1 MKLTNDLAD
10 YLLTLPKKILDK
22 GTLASEI
29 VIHQTFP
36 LTARYELISEED
48 DEFTFLWVIQ
58 QSKKNR
64 IRVSFHHQ
72 ENDGKTGL
80 IRIDYNS
87 GHKNPEIITDLVPE
101 KFHPYVGKHFDNH
114 EHHIHYHVQGYQNL
128 HWAIPL
134 SADSFPIKELNAD
147 PSFNSTFA
155 EVIQSFASLVNI
167 ETEIKFN
174 PILL

>member
-58 QSKKNR
+58 QSKK
-64 IRVSFHHQ
+64 
-72 ENDGKTGL
+72 K
-80 IRIDYNS
+80 
-87 GHKNPEIITDLVPE
+87 
-101 KFHPYVGKHFDNH
+101 
-114 EHHIHYHVQGYQNL
+114 
-128 HWAIPL
+128 
-134 SADSFPIKELNAD
+134 
-147 PSFNSTFA
+147 
-155 EVIQSFASLVNI
+155 
-167 ETEIKFN
+167 
-174 PILL
+174 